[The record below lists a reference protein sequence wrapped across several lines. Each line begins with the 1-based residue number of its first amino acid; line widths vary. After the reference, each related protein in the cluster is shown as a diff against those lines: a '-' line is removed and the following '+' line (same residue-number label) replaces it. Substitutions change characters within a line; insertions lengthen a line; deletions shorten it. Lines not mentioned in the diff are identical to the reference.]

1 MDTWKNWVR
10 GVSKHRN
17 TLCGIIGNLQYYKGI
32 RKKIP
37 HWENKMQ
44 VKEMEITKKLSVK
57 ESSKEREYFIKG
69 HKNRIV
75 S

>member
-1 MDTWKNWVR
+1 MWDHWQPAV
-10 GVSKHRN
+10 
-17 TLCGIIGNLQYYKGI
+17 LQRYSE
-32 RKKIP
+32 KIP